1 MLAIGR
7 SASGGGA
14 GVLRSVDMF
23 LLFVDKPWYTTYLMP
38 DREKIKA
45 LTTCQTTGDTMQE
58 AAAKS
63 VSKPATT
70 ADDTLKE
77 KTRDANVISG
87 GHLVAKALKSEGVD
101 TIFTLC
107 GGHIIDI
114 YDGCVDEGIRII
126 DVRHEQVAA
135 HAADGYARQT
145 GKLGC
150 VVTTAGPGCTNAVTG
165 IATAFRSESPVLH
178 IGGQSAL
185 VQWRMGGLQDLP
197 HVDMMRPITKFASTV
212 MSTERVAD
220 MIAMAAREC
229 FAGAYGPVYLEI
241 PRDVLDREID
251 VAKAV
256 VPKPGHYRASPR
268 AVGDPNDIEKLA
280 DILVNAERPAILF
293 GQQVWTARG
302 DKEAVELLR
311 GLDIPGYF
319 NGASRGLL
327 PPGDPHHFDRTRT
340 QAFAKADVVVIVG
353 TPFDFRMGY
362 GKRISVPTLVQI
374 DMDYRTVGKNRDI
387 TFGIVGH
394 PGAVLGAVLQA
405 ATGRI
410 KNDKR
415 QARKAW
421 MKELSAAE
429 DAAAEKLMPLF
440 KSNSTPIHP
449 YRVAYELN
457 EFLTDNTVY
466 IGDGGD
472 VVTISAQA
480 VRPRRPGHWMDPGAL
495 GSLGVGTGFAIAA
508 KLAHPQKEVL
518 CYYGDGS
525 FGMTAFDMETANRFG
540 VPYLAV
546 IGNNSAM
553 NQIRYGQLTKY
564 GPERGNVG
572 NLLGDVPFSKF
583 AQMLGGYGEEVR
595 DPAQVA
601 GALLRGREAVAK
613 SGRSAVI
620 NIWVDPREYAPG
632 TKAQT
637 MYK

>member
-1 MLAIGR
+1 M
-7 SASGGGA
+7 SAVAPTRPES
-14 GVLRSVDMF
+14 
-23 LLFVDKPWYTTYLMP
+23 
-38 DREKIKA
+38 
-45 LTTCQTTGDTMQE
+45 
-58 AAAKS
+58 
-63 VSKPATT
+63 TT
-70 ADDTLKE
+70 AEDTLKQ
-77 KTRDANVISG
+77 KTRDAGVISG
-87 GHLVAKALKSEGVD
+87 GHLVARALKNEGVD

-165 IATAFRSESPVLH
+165 VATAFRSESPIIH
-178 IGGQSAL
+178 IGGQGAL
-185 VQWRMGGLQDLP
+185 SQHKMGSLQDLP
-197 HVDMMRPITKFASTV
+197 HVDMMSAITKFAATIP
-212 MSTERVAD
+212 STERVAD
-220 MIAMAAREC
+220 MISMAAREC
-229 FAGAYGPVYLEI
+229 FNGAPGPAYLEI
-241 PRDVLDREID
+241 PRDVLDREVD
-251 VAKAV
+251 VSRAV
-256 VPKPGHYRASPR
+256 IPRPGHYRASTKSI
-268 AVGDPNDIEKLA
+268 GDPRDIERLA
-280 DILVNAERPAILF
+280 DILVNAERPAILY

-302 DKEAVELLR
+302 HEEAIALLK

-340 QAFAKADVVVIVG
+340 QAFANADVLIIVG

-362 GKRISVPTLVQI
+362 GKRISKELTLVQI
-374 DMDYRTVGKNRDI
+374 DMDYRTVGKNREIDL
-387 TFGIVGH
+387 GLVGD
-394 PGAVLGAVLQA
+394 PGAILGAVLQA
-405 ATGRI
+405 ASGRI

-415 QARKAW
+415 QARQKW
-421 MKELSAAE
+421 MGQLTEAE
-429 DAAAEKLMPLF
+429 AVAAEKLMPLF
-440 KSNSTPIHP
+440 RSENTPIHP

-457 EFLTDNTVY
+457 EFLSDDTVY

-480 VRPRRPGHWMDPGAL
+480 VRPRRPGQWMDPGAL

-508 KLAHPQKEVL
+508 GLANPDKEIL

-553 NQIRYGQLTKY
+553 NQIRYGQLAKY
-564 GPERGNVG
+564 GEERGNVG
-572 NLLGDVPFSKF
+572 NLLSDVPFSKF
-583 AQMLGGYGEEVR
+583 AEMLGGYGEEVR
-595 DPAQVA
+595 DPGKIA
-601 GALLRGREAVAK
+601 GTLQRGREAVQRTGK
-613 SGRSAVI
+613 SAVI

-632 TKAQT
+632 TKNQT

>member
-1 MLAIGR
+1 M
-7 SASGGGA
+7 SA
-14 GVLRSVDMF
+14 V
-23 LLFVDKPWYTTYLMP
+23 
-38 DREKIKA
+38 
-45 LTTCQTTGDTMQE
+45 
-58 AAAKS
+58 
-63 VSKPATT
+63 VSTRPETTT
-70 ADDTLKE
+70 AEDTLKQ
-77 KTRDANVISG
+77 KTRDAGVISG
-87 GHLVAKALKSEGVD
+87 GHLVARALKNEGVD

-165 IATAFRSESPVLH
+165 VATAFRSESPIIH
-178 IGGQSAL
+178 IGGQGAL
-185 VQWRMGGLQDLP
+185 SQHKMGSLQDLP
-197 HVDMMRPITKFASTV
+197 HVDMMAPITKFAASIP
-212 MSTERVAD
+212 STERVAD
-220 MIAMAAREC
+220 MISMAAREC
-229 FAGAYGPVYLEI
+229 FNGAPGPAYLEI
-241 PRDVLDREID
+241 PRDVLDREVD
-251 VAKAV
+251 LARAV
-256 VPKPGHYRASPR
+256 IPRPGHYRASTKSI
-268 AVGDPNDIEKLA
+268 GDPRDIERLA
-280 DILVNAERPAILF
+280 DILVNAERPAILY

-302 DKEAVELLR
+302 HEEAIALLK

-340 QAFAKADVVVIVG
+340 QAFANADVLIIVG

-362 GKRISVPTLVQI
+362 GKRISRELTLVQI
-374 DMDYRTVGKNRDI
+374 DMDYRTVGKNREIDL
-387 TFGIVGH
+387 GLVGD
-394 PGAVLGAVLQA
+394 PGAILGAVLQA
-405 ATGRI
+405 ASGRI

-415 QARKAW
+415 QARQKW
-421 MKELSAAE
+421 MGQLTEAE
-429 DAAAEKLMPLF
+429 AVATEKLMPLF
-440 KSNSTPIHP
+440 RSENSPIHP

-457 EFLTDNTVY
+457 EFLSDDTVY

-480 VRPRRPGHWMDPGAL
+480 VRPRRPGQWMDPGAL

-508 KLAHPQKEVL
+508 GLANPSKEIL
-518 CYYGDGS
+518 CFYGDGS

-553 NQIRYGQLTKY
+553 NQIRYGQLAKY
-564 GPERGNVG
+564 GEERGNVG
-572 NLLGDVPFSKF
+572 NLLSDVPFSKF
-583 AQMLGGYGEEVR
+583 AEMLGGYGEEVR
-595 DPAQVA
+595 EASAIA
-601 GALLRGREAVAK
+601 GALQRGREAVQRTGK
-613 SGRSAVI
+613 SAVI

-632 TKAQT
+632 TKNQT

>member
-1 MLAIGR
+1 MAET
-7 SASGGGA
+7 STKA
-14 GVLRSVDMF
+14 
-23 LLFVDKPWYTTYLMP
+23 KP
-38 DREKIKA
+38 
-45 LTTCQTTGDTMQE
+45 
-58 AAAKS
+58 
-63 VSKPATT
+63 TT
-70 ADDTLKE
+70 AEDTLVR
-77 KTRDANVISG
+77 KTRDANMISG

-114 YDGCVDEGIRII
+114 YDGCVDEGIRVI

-165 IATAFRSESPVLH
+165 VATAFRSESPILH

-185 VQWRMGGLQDLP
+185 SQWKMGGLQDLA
-197 HVDMMRPITKFASTV
+197 HVDLMRPITKFASTV

-229 FAGAYGPVYLEI
+229 FSGAYGPAYLEI

-251 VAKAV
+251 ATRAV
-256 VPKPGHYRASPR
+256 LPQPGHYRVSTR
-268 AVGDPNDIEKLA
+268 ALGDPADIEKLA
-280 DILVNAERPAILF
+280 DILVNAERPAILL
-293 GQQVWTARG
+293 GQQVWAARG
-302 DKEAVELLR
+302 HEDAIALLR

-327 PPGDPHHFDRTRT
+327 PPGDPHHFDRTRSL
-340 QAFAKADVVVIVG
+340 AFDKADVVVIVG

-362 GKRISVPTLVQI
+362 GKRIKVPTLVQI
-374 DMDYRTVGKNRDI
+374 DMDYRTVGKNRDV

-405 ATGRI
+405 AKGRI

-415 QARKAW
+415 QLRKQW
-421 MKELSAAE
+421 MSELTKAE
-429 DAAAEKLMPLF
+429 AVATEKLMPAF
-440 KSNSTPIHP
+440 RSNTTPINP
-449 YRVAYELN
+449 YRVAWEIN
-457 EFLTDNTVY
+457 EFLTDDTIY

-480 VRPRRPGHWMDPGAL
+480 VRPRQPGHWMDPGAL
-495 GSLGVGTGFAIAA
+495 GSLGVGTGFAMAA
-508 KLAHPQKEVL
+508 KLAQPDKEVL

-525 FGMTAFDMETANRFG
+525 FGMTAFDMETANRFKA
-540 VPYLAV
+540 PYIAV

-553 NQIRYGQLTKY
+553 NQIRYGQLAKY
-564 GPERGNVG
+564 GEQRGNVG
-572 NLLGDVPFSKF
+572 NLLGDVPFGMF
-583 AQMLGGYGEEVR
+583 AEMLGGYGEEVR
-595 DPAQVA
+595 DSAEIAPALKRA
-601 GALLRGREAVAK
+601 REAVRK

-620 NIWVDPREYAPG
+620 NIWVDLREYAPG